1 MPRTAGLSISHRY
14 LRATAQLLIVL
25 LNRWCAC
32 PANASGSLRSP
43 LDGWSPPA
51 SCQVTSVYGERSLGS
66 VPSHGPDKEGRVG
79 DAGAPAADL
88 ESQTWV
94 DGLRASGAQYY
105 ETVARLW
112 SLLLRAARRE
122 VRRREAQLGVCGP
135 ELNDI
140 AHQAANDAL
149 VAVLGRIDDFRGE
162 SRFTTWAYKFVLYEV
177 SVKMGRHFWAQ
188 RRAALDAADW
198 ERLPSRLAPLPE
210 QHVELQELL
219 GALRRAVEED
229 LTERQRKVFVAIVLN
244 DVPVDALTHEFG
256 CSRNAIYKVLFDARR
271 KLRAS
276 LARSGYALNEI
287 RE

>member
-1 MPRTAGLSISHRY
+1 MA
-14 LRATAQLLIVL
+14 
-25 LNRWCAC
+25 
-32 PANASGSLRSP
+32 
-43 LDGWSPPA
+43 
-51 SCQVTSVYGERSLGS
+51 GERSLWPM
-66 VPSHGPDKEGRVG
+66 PSYGHDKGGRSS

-88 ESQTWV
+88 ESQIWV

-105 ETVARLW
+105 ETVSRLW
-112 SLLLRAARRE
+112 SLLLRGAHRE
-122 VRRREAQLGVCGP
+122 VRRREALLEVSGP

-149 VAVLGRIDDFRGE
+149 VAIMGKLDDFQGK

-177 SVKMGRHFWAQ
+177 SVKIGRHFWRQ
-188 RRAALDAADW
+188 RKAALYVTDW
-198 ERLPSRLAPLPE
+198 ELLASRLAPMPQ

-244 DVPVDALTHEFG
+244 EVPVDTLTHEFG

-276 LARSGYALNEI
+276 VARAGYALNEI